1 FTVLQTKYLNFGE
14 EGLNQTRDD
23 LLKLIP
29 GVSALV
35 WVSNLPISKELLD
48 RAGPQLKIVATVS
61 AGYNHCN
68 PNELRA
74 RGVKLSNTPEVLSST
89 VAEIAVSLMLGAA
102 RRFTENLQQVRS
114 GEWEIGFDKV
124 LGQDLRGSTV
134 GFIGFGGI
142 GQATARRLAGF
153 EVAKL
158 VYSGH
163 REKPEGK
170 SLGAE
175 FVSQDELLRQSDFI
189 VLAVPLTNETRHMI
203 NSETLAT
210 MKRNAILVN
219 VGRGVGLDVT
229 TPEPLPKDHKL
240 LTLPNI
246 SGLDVTTPE
255 PLPKD
260 HKLLTLPNI
269 SGLDMTTPEPLPKDH
284 KLLTLPN
291 ISGLDVTT
299 PERLPKDHKLLTLP
313 NISGL
318 DVTTPEPLPKDHKL
332 LTLPNISGLDV
343 TTPEPLPKDHKLLTL
358 PNIFILPH
366 IGSATVRTR
375 SDMAVLAANNVVSAL
390 TGKPLLTPV
399 HL

>member
-1 FTVLQTKYLNFGE
+1 MTSE
-14 EGLNQTRDD
+14 H
-23 LLKLIP
+23 
-29 GVSALV
+29 LV
-35 WVSNLPISKELLD
+35 FP
-48 RAGPQLKIVATVS
+48 GPQLKIVATVS

-68 PNELRA
+68 PDELRA

-163 REKPEGK
+163 REKPEAK

-210 MKRNAILVN
+210 MKKNAILVN
-219 VGRGVGLDVT
+219 VGRGDLVDQEALYDA
-229 TPEPLPKDHKL
+229 LKSHQ
-240 LTLPNI
+240 I
-246 SGLDVTTPE
+246 YAA
-255 PLPKD
+255 
-260 HKLLTLPNI
+260 
-269 SGLDMTTPEPLPKDH
+269 
-284 KLLTLPN
+284 
-291 ISGLDVTT
+291 
-299 PERLPKDHKLLTLP
+299 
-313 NISGL
+313 
-318 DVTTPEPLPKDHKL
+318 
-332 LTLPNISGLDV
+332 GLDV